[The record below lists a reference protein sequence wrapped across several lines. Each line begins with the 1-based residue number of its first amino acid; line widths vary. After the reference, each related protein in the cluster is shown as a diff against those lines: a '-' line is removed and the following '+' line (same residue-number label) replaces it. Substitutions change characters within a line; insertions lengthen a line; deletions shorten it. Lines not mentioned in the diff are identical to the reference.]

1 MRKTK
6 QQIYNETRE
15 MINNQDQENYMEYY
29 KVFTENIGRRDIT
42 TEQVEEII
50 AEAYAIYKHKEAEL
64 YDILDM
70 AYMDLMADS
79 NRVAM

>member
-6 QQIYNETRE
+6 QEIYNETRE
-15 MINNQDQENYMEYY
+15 MINQQDQENYMEYY
-29 KVFTENIGRRDIT
+29 KVFTENMGRRDIT

>member
-6 QQIYNETRE
+6 QEIYNETRE

-79 NRVAM
+79 NKVAM

>member
-79 NRVAM
+79 NKVAM

>member
-1 MRKTK
+1 MKTR
-6 QQIYNETRE
+6 QEIYNETRE

-29 KVFTENIGRRDIT
+29 KVFTENIGRRDIS

-50 AEAYAIYKHKEAEL
+50 VEAYAIYKHKEAEL

-70 AYMDLMADS
+70 AYVDLMEDS
-79 NRVAM
+79 NRAAI